1 MEVFGTNYPTVDG
14 TCVRDYIHVKDL
26 ARAHVSALSHLRA
39 GGKSDV
45 FNCGYG
51 TGYSVN
57 QVIAAVKK
65 ASGVDFTVKQS
76 PRRPGDPA
84 AVVASSDKIRH
95 QLGWKPEHANL
106 DTIVTQAL
114 NWEKHLAQFKLAS

>member
-1 MEVFGTNYPTVDG
+1 
-14 TCVRDYIHVKDL
+14 
-26 ARAHVSALSHLRA
+26 
-39 GGKSDV
+39 
-45 FNCGYG
+45 
-51 TGYSVN
+51 
-57 QVIAAVKK
+57 VKK

-84 AVVASSDKIRH
+84 AVVASSEKIRN

-114 NWEKHLAQFKLAS
+114 NWEKHLAAFKLAS